1 MTAQRIACAAL
12 FSLVLLSGCDR
23 GEEYGWQGYV
33 EAEYT
38 YVAALESG
46 RITALMVERGD
57 QVTEG
62 QPLFVLEDDAERA
75 ARDQAAAELA
85 EAEADLADL
94 QKGDR
99 PEDLAIIQAQLD
111 EARSS
116 LALSVPRL
124 QRREK
129 MVKGSIVG
137 EEELDEA
144 KASIL
149 SDRGKIAEY
158 EARLAEAR
166 LPARIDKIEAAT
178 RLVDARRAQF
188 ADAEWRLSRR
198 QEKAPAA
205 GRVEDVFFR
214 VGETADAAQ
223 AVVSM
228 LTPERLKF
236 RFFVPEPHLA
246 SLTIGQKVAVSCDG
260 CAPNLTATIRFI
272 ARAAEFTPPV
282 IYSLTRREKLVFLVE
297 AYPDDLSQPWHPGLP
312 VDIRP
317 LSPTPGGEPVAQG
330 AGS

>member
-1 MTAQRIACAAL
+1 MTRVHPAFLLVALAAL
-12 FSLVLLSGCDR
+12 AGCDR
-23 GEEYGWQGYV
+23 PGEESWLGYV

-38 YVAALESG
+38 YVAPLEVGRIVALE
-46 RITALMVERGD
+46 VDRGD
-57 QVTEG
+57 QVEAG
-62 QPLFVLEDDAERA
+62 QPLFTLESDAEQA

-85 EAEADLADL
+85 QAESDLTDL

-111 EARSS
+111 EARAS

-129 MVKGSIVG
+129 MVKGSIIG

-144 KASIL
+144 KSSIL
-149 SDRGKIAEY
+149 ADRGNIAEY
-158 EARLAEAR
+158 EARLAEAH
-166 LPARIDKIEAAT
+166 LPARLDKIAAQEKLVEARKAA
-178 RLVDARRAQF
+178 L

-205 GRVEDVFFR
+205 GRIEDVFFR
-214 VGETADAAQ
+214 AGETASAGQ
-223 AVVSM
+223 GVVSL
-228 LTPERLKF
+228 LTPDKLKL
-236 RFFVPEPHLA
+236 RFYVPEPQ
-246 SLTIGQKVAVSCDG
+246 LTDIAIGQKVAVACDG
-260 CAPNLTATIRFI
+260 CPPDLTATISFV

-297 AYPDDLSQPWHPGLP
+297 AKPDDLNKPWHPGLP
-312 VDIRP
+312 VDVTP
-317 LSPTPGGEPVAQG
+317 LPPQGPTVG